1 MNIRVYKIR
10 PSAKLPLRAHSTDAG
25 MDLFYCP
32 DDMKNQGIPCAVLQ
46 DGTYTLSPGG
56 TCLVP
61 TGIKVEIPAGH
72 MLEIKNKSG
81 IALKQ
86 QLLVGACVVD
96 PGYDGEV
103 YVNLHNTSAETR
115 SIAPGQK
122 VAQAVLIPIV
132 TCGVEEVEK
141 DVLNQKSDR
150 QSGGF
155 GSTGL
160 M

>member
-10 PSAKLPLRAHSTDAG
+10 PSAKLPLRAHNTDAG

-32 DDMKNQGIPCAVLQ
+32 DDVENQGIPCAVLQ

-86 QLLVGACVVD
+86 QLLVGACVV
-96 PGYDGEV
+96 
-103 YVNLHNTSAETR
+103 
-115 SIAPGQK
+115 APGQK

-132 TCGVEEVEK
+132 TCGVEEVRE
-141 DVLNQKSDR
+141 DVLNDRSDR